1 MQSAGDKTNHHP
13 TKDAGLQRLN
23 AKGHSLPHSTWIFQ
37 CKLAREN
44 QQRIDGGIHHQK
56 CEQCSK
62 PSRAFVRFC
71 QANRDANGK
80 QHRQVC
86 KNNRTR
92 AAHNSENG
100 LQPADIEKRIGSERV
115 RI

>member
-1 MQSAGDKTNHHP
+1 MQSAGDKTNHHA

-23 AKGHSLPHSTWIFQ
+23 AKGHSLPHGTWIFQ
-37 CKLAREN
+37 RELARQN

-56 CEQCSK
+56 REQSCK

-71 QANRDANGK
+71 QTNRDANRK

-92 AAHNSENG
+92 AAHNGENG
-100 LQPADIEKRIGSERV
+100 LQPADIQKRIGRKRV